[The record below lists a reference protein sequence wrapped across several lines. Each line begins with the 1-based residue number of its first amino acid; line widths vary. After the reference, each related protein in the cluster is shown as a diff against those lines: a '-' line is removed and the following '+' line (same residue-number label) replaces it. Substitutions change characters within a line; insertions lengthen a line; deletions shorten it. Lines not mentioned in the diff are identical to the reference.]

1 MRKTI
6 SQGLAIGVALTFSS
20 LGVYSFLRGGS
31 GLSHPTQ
38 ATSRATLSAQAT
50 PASGDSRAGKLELES
65 LQQHLSKKPNH
76 TPVLLRMAQ
85 VAREMGKPAEA
96 AQHLRQALQQE
107 PGNREARLE
116 LGRALYETG
125 DIGGAIKETQELL
138 SKDPRDVDALYN
150 SGAIYGNMKQDDLAR
165 KYWLQAVAIAPGSPS
180 GQLAKQGL
188 SQLSP
193 PQTRLIEAAH

>member
-1 MRKTI
+1 MRKTV
-6 SQGLAIGVALTFSS
+6 SQGLAIGVALAFSG
-20 LGVYSFLRGGS
+20 LGVYSFLRSGS
-31 GLSHPTQ
+31 GPSQEMQT
-38 ATSRATLSAQAT
+38 TSRAPMSAQAA
-50 PASGDSRAGKLELES
+50 PPSGDSHAGQKELES

-85 VAREMGKPAEA
+85 VAREMGKPGEA
-96 AQHLRQALQQE
+96 TQHLRQALQQE

-150 SGAIYGNMKQDDLAR
+150 LGAIHGNMKQDDLAR

>member
-1 MRKTI
+1 M
-6 SQGLAIGVALTFSS
+6 
-20 LGVYSFLRGGS
+20 
-31 GLSHPTQ
+31 
-38 ATSRATLSAQAT
+38 
-50 PASGDSRAGKLELES
+50 ELES

-150 SGAIYGNMKQDDLAR
+150 LGAIYGNMKQDDSAR
-165 KYWLQAVAIAPGSPS
+165 KYWRQAVAIAPGSPS
-180 GQLAKQGL
+180 GKLAKQGL
-188 SQLSP
+188 TQLSQ
-193 PQTRLIEAAH
+193 PQTRLDAAH

>member
-1 MRKTI
+1 MRKTV
-6 SQGLAIGVALTFSS
+6 SQGLAIGVALTFSG
-20 LGVYSFLRGGS
+20 LGVYSFLRNGS
-31 GLSHPTQ
+31 GPSQPTQ
-38 ATSRATLSAQAT
+38 ATSRVALSAQGA
-50 PASGDSRAGKLELES
+50 PASGDSHAGQMELES
-65 LQQHLSKKPNH
+65 LQQHLNKKPNH

-107 PGNREARLE
+107 PKNREARLE
-116 LGRALYETG
+116 LGRALYEMG
-125 DIGGAIKETQELL
+125 DIGGAIKETQELV

-150 SGAIYGNMKQDDLAR
+150 LGAIYGNMRQDDSAR

-193 PQTRLIEAAH
+193 PQTQLGAAH

>member
-1 MRKTI
+1 MRKTA
-6 SQGLAIGVALTFSS
+6 SQGLAIGVALTFSG
-20 LGVYSFLRGGS
+20 LGVYSFLRSGS
-31 GLSHPTQ
+31 TPSQPTP
-38 ATSRATLSAQAT
+38 ATSRALLSAQAV
-50 PASGDSRAGKLELES
+50 PASGDSHAGKMELES

-85 VAREMGKPAEA
+85 VAREMGKHAEA

-150 SGAIYGNMKQDDLAR
+150 LGAIYGNMKQDDSAR

-188 SQLSP
+188 TQLSQ
-193 PQTRLIEAAH
+193 PQTRLETAH

>member
-1 MRKTI
+1 M
-6 SQGLAIGVALTFSS
+6 
-20 LGVYSFLRGGS
+20 
-31 GLSHPTQ
+31 
-38 ATSRATLSAQAT
+38 
-50 PASGDSRAGKLELES
+50 ELEN
-65 LQQHLSKKPNH
+65 LQQQLSKKPDH

-107 PGNREARLE
+107 PKNREARLE

-150 SGAIYGNMKQDDLAR
+150 LGAIYGNMKQDESAR
-165 KYWLQAVAIAPGSPS
+165 KYWLQAVATAPGSPS

-188 SQLSP
+188 P
-193 PQTRLIEAAH
+193 APQP